1 VASAVPVIPFA
12 IMRESL
18 GLAVP
23 TVSRVSFILY
33 STWRTE
39 YSLGSFCGPT
49 VKSFPVCADPSLV
62 LYKGRYGELFLLPVR
77 LTDLSR
83 NGGVGLYAASDT

>member
-1 VASAVPVIPFA
+1 MARMVVRSKDWRPRSGDVVEGCEMEVLEADAK
-12 IMRESL
+12 
-18 GLAVP
+18 
-23 TVSRVSFILY
+23 RVSFILY

-62 LYKGRYGELFLLPVR
+62 LYKGRYGELFLLPSAGIE
-77 LTDLSR
+77 LTEHF
-83 NGGVGLYAASDT
+83 AI